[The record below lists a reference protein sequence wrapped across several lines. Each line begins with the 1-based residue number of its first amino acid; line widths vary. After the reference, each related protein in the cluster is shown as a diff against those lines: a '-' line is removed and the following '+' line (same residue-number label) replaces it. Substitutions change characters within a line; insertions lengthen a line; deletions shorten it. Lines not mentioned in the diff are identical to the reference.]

1 MPTKPLAQPQRTQSA
16 EEFYKV
22 WIAQHPKLLGKSV
35 TWPISVCLFEFAE
48 AYAQSLKQAAAPQL
62 AIEVIDYAAGAE
74 GTYCIGRKMGDNHAF
89 MEFWNPHG
97 WAGSGYVFSN
107 KTLAHALCGLL
118 SGSKPRCVDCNAAGI
133 TNCSHFDDCSGRW
146 VYGGK

>member
-1 MPTKPLAQPQRTQSA
+1 MAKA
-16 EEFYKV
+16 KNV
-22 WIAQHPKLLGKSV
+22 
-35 TWPISVCLFEFAE
+35 
-48 AYAQSLKQAAAPQL
+48 QSLKQAAAPQL
-62 AIEVIDYAAGAE
+62 AIEVIDYAAGAK